1 MDKFLQQVAAYFYQN
16 HKLNFADF
24 KLVFPNRR
32 AGLFFQKYLSELI
45 DSPVFSP
52 EIITITELVQNN
64 SGLQLIDQNRLVIE
78 LYNVFSKITRSD
90 ESLDEF
96 FFWGEM
102 MLTDFNDIDK
112 YRVDASQLFSNIKS
126 LREIDAGFDF
136 LSDEQ
141 KKYISTFWNS
151 LLLSRN
157 SESKNKFVSIWSNLL
172 EIYNEFR
179 KGLLDK
185 NFAYEGLLY
194 RSMVEQLNAGAV
206 DTNNKQL
213 CFIGFNAL
221 NRCEELI
228 FKHFAQN
235 KSALFF
241 WDYDSYY
248 VEAQKHEA
256 GLFMVNNLRN
266 FPMPSDFLFDCNNF
280 IKLKEIDVVAVPS
293 FSGQAGYTAEWISN
307 NANVLNNRFD
317 NTAIVLCDETLLNPL
332 LSVLPSNIETF
343 NITMGYPVKSSPV
356 FALLK
361 GLIDIDRN
369 ARTDKNGTTLFYY
382 RNVLAL
388 LSSPLIKT
396 QLGDFVEH
404 LLEDV
409 KTNNKIYLS
418 LNDFNSIPLLGHIFN
433 LPVNAVDCHVYLQ
446 KIIQMVFA
454 GVSNDHKLISES
466 LYQTYQ
472 AINRLAVSLFVN
484 TNGED
489 ATVPSISKKLFYQL
503 LIRQLERL
511 NIPFEG
517 EPLSGTQIM
526 GFLETR
532 CLDFDNLILL
542 SFNDD
547 KLPGNSHRHS
557 FIPYS
562 LRRGFGLPTVEQQ
575 NAMYAYYFYRLMQ
588 RAKNVCLVYDSRTE
602 GITKGEVSRYATQIK
617 YEATHLTLRQQQ
629 AVFDFEPIEQQAI
642 IIEKVPALIEKIE
655 QHLLG
660 KRISPSALNVYVE
673 CSLKFF
679 FKYIE
684 GISELDDV
692 AEDIDHLLFGRIAHV
707 ALELLYEKYVGKV
720 LTVEIIDGLLTDT
733 RQLNL
738 CLQKALEKEFFK
750 GNSMNL
756 NGRNLL
762 VFEIIKRYVLRI
774 LKYDKSIA
782 PFKLI
787 GLEVDYEQVLEVEV
801 SGNKNL
807 KVRVGGTV
815 DRIDQIGDRI
825 RVVDYKTG
833 KADVNVKSIESLF
846 IDNANRNK
854 AAFQT
859 MLYAGCVVQT
869 LKPVEPVLPA
879 VYGARGVFKD
889 DFDPLF
895 TINNSPLIYQAN
907 ASEYVDFLKQM
918 LAEIIDSTVAF
929 VQTTD
934 DKKCS
939 YCSFNGICRR

>member
-1 MDKFLQQVAAYFYQN
+1 MDKFLQQVAAYFYQK
-16 HKLNFADF
+16 HKQNFADF
-24 KLVFPNRR
+24 QLVFPNRR

-52 EIITITELVQNN
+52 EIITITELVQQNAELHLLDQN
-64 SGLQLIDQNRLVIE
+64 QLIIKLF
-78 LYNVFSKITRSD
+78 NVFSKITQSE

-96 FFWGEM
+96 FYWGEM
-102 MLTDFNDIDK
+102 MLADFNDIDK
-112 YRVDASQLFSNIKS
+112 YLVDAYQLFSNVKS
-126 LREIDAGFDF
+126 LREIDSGFDF

-141 KKYISTFWNS
+141 KNYISTFWKS

-157 SESKNKFVSIWSNLL
+157 SDSKNKFVSIWSNLL

-179 KGLLDK
+179 KGLLAK

-194 RSMVEQLNAGAV
+194 RRMVEQLDNGSA
-206 DTNNKQL
+206 DSINKQL

-221 NRCEELI
+221 NRCEENI
-228 FKHFAQN
+228 FKHFAKN
-235 KSALFF
+235 RSAMFF
-241 WDYDSYY
+241 WDFDSYY
-248 VEAQKHEA
+248 IEAPKHEA
-256 GLFMVNNLRN
+256 AFFMLNNLRN
-266 FPMPSDFLFDCNNF
+266 FPMPSDFLFDSNNF
-280 IKLKEIDVVAVPS
+280 AKLKEIDVIAVPS
-293 FSGQAGYTAEWISN
+293 FSGQAGYTAEWISKN
-307 NANVLNNRFD
+307 TNVLNNRFD

-332 LSVLPSNIETF
+332 LNVLPSNIETF

-361 GLIDIDRN
+361 GLVDIDRN

-396 QLGDFVEH
+396 QLGNFVEL
-404 LLEDV
+404 LLENV

-418 LNDFNSIPLLGHIFN
+418 LNDLNSIPLLGHIFN

-454 GVSNDHKLISES
+454 SVPSDEKLISES

-472 AINRLAVSLFVN
+472 ALNRLAVSLFDN
-484 TNGED
+484 TNSEG
-489 ATVPSISKKLFYQL
+489 TIVPPISKKLFYQL

-547 KLPGNSHRHS
+547 KLPGNAHRHS

-562 LRRGFGLPTVEQQ
+562 LRKGFGLPAIEQQ
-575 NAMYAYYFYRLMQ
+575 NAMYAYYFYRLIQ

-617 YEATHLTLRQQQ
+617 YEATHLKLKQQQ
-629 AVFDFEPIEQQAI
+629 AVFNFEPIEQQAI

-655 QHLLG
+655 QHLLK

-684 GISELDDV
+684 GISEIDDV

-707 ALELLYEKYVGKV
+707 ALELLYEKHVGSV
-720 LTVEIIDGLLTDT
+720 LTVEIIDSLLNDT
-733 RQLNL
+733 RLLNL

-774 LKYDKSIA
+774 LKYDRSIA
-782 PFKLI
+782 PFTLI
-787 GLEVDYEQVLEVEV
+787 GLEKEYEQVLNVEV
-801 SGNKNL
+801 SENRSL

-815 DRIDQIGDRI
+815 DRIDCVGDRI

-846 IDNANRNK
+846 VDNNNRNK

-859 MLYAGCVVQT
+859 MLYAGCVVET
-869 LKPVEPVLPA
+869 LKPAEPVLPA

-895 TINNSPLIYQAN
+895 TIDNSPLIYQAN
-907 ASEYVDFLKQM
+907 ALEYVDLLKKM
-918 LAEIIDSTVAF
+918 LAEIADNTVAF
-929 VQTTD
+929 VQTTNV
-934 DKKCS
+934 KNCS
-939 YCSFNGICRR
+939 YCSFNGICGR

>member
-1 MDKFLQQVAAYFYQN
+1 MDKFLQQFAAYFYQKN
-16 HKLNFADF
+16 KLNFADF
-24 KLVFPNRR
+24 QLVFPNRR

-45 DSPVFSP
+45 DLPVFSP
-52 EIITITELVQNN
+52 QIITITELVQKNTELN
-64 SGLQLIDQNRLVIE
+64 LLDQNRLVIE
-78 LYNVFSKITRSD
+78 LYNVFSTITQSD

-112 YRVDASQLFSNIKS
+112 YRVDAFQLFNNIKS
-126 LREIDAGFDF
+126 LREIDDGFDF

-151 LLLSRN
+151 ILLSRN
-157 SESKNKFVSIWSNLL
+157 SENKKQFVNIWCNLL
-172 EIYNEFR
+172 EIYNVFT
-179 KGLLDK
+179 KNLIAK
-185 NFAYEGLLY
+185 NFAYEGLMY
-194 RSMVEQLNAGAV
+194 RKMVEKLENGYIE
-206 DTNNKQL
+206 NNKQI

-221 NRCEELI
+221 NRCEEYI
-228 FKHFAQN
+228 FNHFAKN
-235 KSALFF
+235 NSAMFF
-241 WDYDSYY
+241 WDFDSYY
-248 VEAQKHEA
+248 IAAPMHEA
-256 GLFMVNNLRN
+256 AHFIVSNLRN
-266 FPMPSDFLFDCNNF
+266 FPMPIDFAFDSHNF
-280 IKLKEIDVVAVPS
+280 IKLKEVDIVAVPS
-293 FSGQAGYTAEWISN
+293 FSGQASYTAEWISKN
-307 NANVLNNRFD
+307 TDVINSRFD

-332 LSVLPSNIETF
+332 LNVLPSNIETF
-343 NITMGYPVKSSPV
+343 NITMGYPVKNSPV
-356 FALLK
+356 FSLLK

-369 ARTDKNGTTLFYY
+369 SRIDKNGTTLFYY

-388 LSSPLIKT
+388 LSSPLIKS
-396 QLGDFVEH
+396 QLGNFVEQ
-404 LLEDV
+404 LLENV
-409 KTNNKIYLS
+409 KTKNKIYLS
-418 LNDFNSIPLLGHIFN
+418 INDLNSITLLKYIFT
-433 LPVNAVDCHVYLQ
+433 LPANAADCYVYLQ
-446 KIIQMVFA
+446 KILELVFA
-454 GVSNDHKLISES
+454 GITNDEKLISES
-466 LYQTYQ
+466 IYQTHQ
-472 AINRLAVSLFVN
+472 ALNRLAASLFYN
-484 TNGED
+484 ENCENRIT
-489 ATVPSISKKLFYQL
+489 ISKKLFYQL

-557 FIPYS
+557 FVPYS
-562 LRRGFGLPTVEQQ
+562 LRKGFGLPTIEQQ
-575 NAMYAYYFYRLMQ
+575 NAMYAYYFYRLIQ
-588 RAKNVCLVYDSRTE
+588 RANNVCLVYDSRTE
-602 GITKGEVSRYATQIK
+602 GITRGEVSRYVTQIK
-617 YEATHLTLRQQQ
+617 YEANHLNLNQKQ
-629 AVFDFEPIEQQAI
+629 AVFNFEPIEQQTI

-655 QHLLG
+655 QHLVG

-684 GISELDDV
+684 GISELDDI

-707 ALELLYEKYVGKV
+707 ALELLYANYVGKV
-720 LTVEIIDGLLTDT
+720 LTIEIIDGLLTDT

-774 LKYDKSIA
+774 LKYDKSIT
-782 PFKLI
+782 PFTLI
-787 GLEVDYEQVLEVEV
+787 GLEKEYEQVIDVELAD
-801 SGNKNL
+801 NKSL

-815 DRIDQIGDRI
+815 DRIDCVGDRI

-833 KADVNVKSIESLF
+833 KADVNVRSVESLF
-846 IDNANRNK
+846 VDSTSRNK

-859 MLYAGCVVQT
+859 MLYAGCVVET
-869 LKPVEPVLPA
+869 LKPLEPVLPA

-895 TINNSPLIYQAN
+895 TINHSPLIYQAN
-907 ASEYVDFLKQM
+907 AIEYVAFLKKM
-918 LAEIIDSTVAF
+918 LAEIADSTIAF

-934 DKKCS
+934 DTKCS
-939 YCSFNGICRR
+939 YCTFNGICGK